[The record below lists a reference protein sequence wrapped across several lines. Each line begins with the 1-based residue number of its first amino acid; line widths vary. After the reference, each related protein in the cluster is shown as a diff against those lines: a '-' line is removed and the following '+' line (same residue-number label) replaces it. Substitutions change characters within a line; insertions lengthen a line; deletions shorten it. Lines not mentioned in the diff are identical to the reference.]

1 MAVNSPL
8 VEVSRKSGYPVE
20 FVRKY
25 DGTEDKSTVVVSFP
39 CKFPSHTKF
48 AKDMSAVDQLEVV
61 KELQQ
66 NWSDNS
72 VSCTVYYKKEELDEI
87 KQWMGENYNSN
98 LKTVSFLLH
107 SDHGFDQAPLEEITK
122 DEYDKLMKS
131 VTPITDCEIS
141 EEDISSDQIGCAGGA
156 CPIK

>member
-1 MAVNSPL
+1 
-8 VEVSRKSGYPVE
+8 
-20 FVRKY
+20 
-25 DGTEDKSTVVVSFP
+25 
-39 CKFPSHTKF
+39 
-48 AKDMSAVDQLEVV
+48 MSAVDQLEVV